1 MFVRLGDAYRLSDE
15 NPGFNPGKK
24 LPSGSFVSLYKTA
37 QLPRSELARVSRSS
51 AGVEGERSRRQCNRE
66 VPMGSFK
73 RPRVFQPLD
82 LEIIDR
88 VYETVWVHLEACEP
102 FRDRQKDGE
111 SCRTHCESWC
121 SIAQARTK
129 STSTRCAI
137 ECWLVCP
144 TPGWCSR
151 VVSLIGHQKSAH
163 KF

>member
-1 MFVRLGDAYRLSDE
+1 
-15 NPGFNPGKK
+15 
-24 LPSGSFVSLYKTA
+24 
-37 QLPRSELARVSRSS
+37 
-51 AGVEGERSRRQCNRE
+51 
-66 VPMGSFK
+66 MGSFK

-82 LEIIDR
+82 LEIMDR

-111 SCRTHCESWC
+111 
-121 SIAQARTK
+121 
-129 STSTRCAI
+129 
-137 ECWLVCP
+137 LLCP